1 MGRFSK
7 HKKKEATEIPTS
19 PKTATEGA
27 NTHPPGLQPSG
38 SPHDL
43 YEGPRATK
51 ESQDKISRLQKET
64 DEVTNV
70 MKGNVDSMLTRG
82 ESMRDL
88 SKQTEDLQTSSQV
101 FASKA
106 SSVKRKL
113 WWKNVRT
120 TAIIIAVIL
129 TIIIVFVGFNVLT
142 RR

>member
-7 HKKKEATEIPTS
+7 HKKKEKSEIPAS
-19 PKTATEGA
+19 PKAAAEEAT
-27 NTHPPGLQPSG
+27 TQPPGLQPSG

-51 ESQDKISRLQKET
+51 ESQDKISRLKKET
-64 DEVTNV
+64 DEVANV

-106 SSVKRKL
+106 SAVKRKL

-120 TAIIIAVIL
+120 TAIIVAVIL